1 MTVPA
6 DETLEREKDK
16 LWVIDAELIRR
27 LGIPEKIARAAIR
40 MLDAKV
46 SDFFRNNKNC
56 GETGATGRPS
66 SATSIITTASRQN
79 HPAAGRDTIVHPY

>member
-27 LGIPEKIARAAIR
+27 LGVPEKIAGRQSGCSTPR
-40 MLDAKV
+40 
-46 SDFFRNNKNC
+46 SDFFRSNKNC

-66 SATSIITTASRQN
+66 SSTSIITTASRQN
-79 HPAAGRDTIVHPY
+79 HPAAGRDAIVHPY